1 MTTCWATAAVVTAG
15 LTLGA
20 SAKTVCFL
28 PLTDGASG
36 ETVTSVSTTLGTKT
50 YVGTGGKSD
59 GNGGATG
66 MLPVFTNAVPGK
78 YLYATTTNE
87 TPFVSSYQSALGWPN
102 PVNKNIIIAG
112 GTTTRAGQ
120 GGSCIKIDGLWTD
133 LSKLE
138 NGFTL
143 EFFAC
148 YFTEMNTPDRNW
160 SGPRPIL
167 IMKGD
172 GSAQAADIRFCVPG
186 RNEYGCSWQLDG
198 SPVTGGTGTVKYSK
212 FAAPSNPYGVTMYGC
227 LPTVFVPS
235 GAPTAEPLTLDGL
248 WHHYAVVYTNG
259 EMLVYRDYRLSEKRT
274 VTIKEVAADTALI
287 FGGSD
292 VNQSYGIYGLFG
304 ALRASDVPLSP
315 TDFMVASDQ
324 PTRCQPG
331 SVIFHYSAETDDRFK
346 LNEKPLLPIL
356 ANRVAPNDFAQA
368 AEAFVPE
375 KTNYAI
381 PTAVTDPVRPDKSW
395 VSVGSQRL
403 WESLSC
409 GKLFGTA
416 VPNST
421 NNCFRVGSKAL
432 ANPKTFTLEC
442 FVKLNALPLADDNTN
457 RGSVLFG
464 KALNSGSGSML
475 AATAV
480 FFVTKAGAFR
490 VQAIDSSK
498 TRVINRATTE
508 TIMADL
514 GWHHLAIVYDDTTR
528 EISYYCD
535 YKLIDGPTVL
545 EKGLMHEDE
554 GIYYFGG
561 NMFSV
566 SGTDASFDEIRLTAA
581 ALDPTNFLKF
591 CGKPGLLMI
600 FR

>member
-1 MTTCWATAAVVTAG
+1 MNRLTTCWATAAVVTAG

-66 MLPVFTNAVPGK
+66 MPPVFTNAVPGK

-102 PVNKNIIIAG
+102 PANKNIIIG
-112 GTTTRAGQ
+112 SGPTTRDGQ
-120 GGSCIKIDGLWTD
+120 GGSCIKIGGLWTD

-148 YFTEMNTPDRNW
+148 HFTEMNMPDRSW
-160 SGPRPIL
+160 QSARPIL

-172 GSAQAADIRFCVPG
+172 GSAQTSDIRFCMPG
-186 RNEYGCSWQLDG
+186 RTNYEYSWQLDG
-198 SPVTGGTGTVKYSK
+198 NPVVGGTGTVQ
-212 FAAPSNPYGVTMYGC
+212 FSNFLTPDSLYGC
-227 LPTVFVPS
+227 VSVFTYPGGS
-235 GAPTAEPLTLDGL
+235 PKLQAPLADGM
-248 WHHYAVVYTNG
+248 WHHYAIVYANG

-304 ALRASDVPLSP
+304 ALRASDVPLTP

-331 SVIFHYSAETDDRFK
+331 SVVFHYSAEVDGRFK
-346 LNEKPLLPIL
+346 LNEQWGLPIL

-368 AEAFVPE
+368 AQAFLSAT
-375 KTNYAI
+375 KDYAI
-381 PTAVTDPVRPDKSW
+381 PTAVMDPVRPDKSW
-395 VSVGSQRL
+395 VTVGSQRL

-416 VPNST
+416 VPKST

-442 FVKLNALPLADDNTN
+442 FVKLNALPLADDNVN
-457 RGSVLFG
+457 RGSALFG
-464 KALNSGSGSML
+464 KALNSGSSSVL

-498 TRVINRATTE
+498 ARVINRATTE
-508 TIMADL
+508 TVMADL

-591 CGKPGLLMI
+591 CGKPGLLVI
-600 FR
+600 IR

>member
-1 MTTCWATAAVVTAG
+1 MNRQTKCWATAVALTAG
-15 LTLGA
+15 VTLGA

-50 YVGTGGKSD
+50 YIGIGGKAD
-59 GNGGATG
+59 GPGGATG

-102 PVNKNIIIAG
+102 PDNKNLIVSSG
-112 GTTTRAGQ
+112 PTTRAGQ

-198 SPVTGGTGTVKYSK
+198 SPVTGGTGTVKYSR
-212 FAAPSNPYGVTMYGC
+212 FVSPVVAMYGC
-227 LPTVFVPS
+227 LPAVFVPG

-274 VTIKEVAADTALI
+274 VTIAEVAADTALI

-356 ANRVAPNDFAQA
+356 ANRVAPNDFAQSA
-368 AEAFVPE
+368 QAFLSATEDYAVPTAEA
-375 KTNYAI
+375 
-381 PTAVTDPVRPDKSW
+381 DPVHSDKPW

-403 WESLSC
+403 WKSFSC

-416 VPNST
+416 VPKST
-421 NNCFRVGSKAL
+421 NNCFRVGGKAI
-432 ANPKTFTLEC
+432 ANPKSFTLES
-442 FVKLNALPLADDNTN
+442 FVKLNALPLVNDNVN
-457 RGSVLFG
+457 RGSALFG
-464 KALNSGSGSML
+464 KALNSGSSATL

-480 FFVTKAGAFR
+480 FFATKAGALR
-490 VQAIDSSK
+490 VQAIDSAK
-498 TRVINRATTE
+498 TRVVNEVTAE
-508 TIMADL
+508 TIMDDL
-514 GWHHLAIVYDDTTR
+514 GWHHLAIVYDDVVH

-535 YKLIDGPTVL
+535 YKLLFGPTVL
-545 EKGLMHEDE
+545 ANGLMHEDE
-554 GIYYFGG
+554 GVYYFGG
-561 NMFSV
+561 NMNST

-581 ALDPTNFLKF
+581 ALDPTKFLKF
-591 CGKPGLLMI
+591 RGNPGLIMI